1 VRLGTQGETL
11 VHKIDCGI
19 LYRVADSEPSACG
32 RSYAVLKLRFD
43 LRIEHV
49 MPHTVEFEIGFIAE
63 HSMILFL
70 TYILKC
76 TNPLWLA
83 SFQTP
88 EFAYLPALECCT

>member
-1 VRLGTQGETL
+1 VDGEGDKAL
-11 VHKIDCGI
+11 RREWSFFGFWHLSSAWLLKKMHDV
-19 LYRVADSEPSACG
+19 EP
-32 RSYAVLKLRFD
+32 
-43 LRIEHV
+43 E
-49 MPHTVEFEIGFIAE
+49 HTVEFEIGFIAE

-70 TYILKC
+70 THILKC